1 MKIFPSESHSYLLLI
16 FSSLASSRG
25 KCGHPNAVERSES
38 LLNKMI
44 AMSEAGSSDII
55 PDDVTFNTVLHT
67 IANSHTADSPRRAM
81 ALLGRM
87 EMLHE
92 SGLIIGA
99 KPDIVSYNS
108 VLDALAKSGGGVESA
123 RLAEEMLN
131 DLEALYDSR
140 RQRRRNRDVGG
151 GFGTSVVGSA
161 SSLDIRPDVYSY
173 NIVIGA
179 WANCGNANR
188 AVSLLDRMT
197 RQVSRGRTHLQ
208 PDATTYNSVLH
219 AWSQSSDRNAPVKAL
234 GLLEIMLRL
243 RESGGGGGGGGG
255 GSAAAANFP
264 DVLSF
269 STVINAFSKSKYPR
283 KARQTRDLLKR
294 MKHLYETG
302 GRREEMRPNVYVY
315 SAVLNACAYTFG
327 RLEEKQE
334 ALQIGIETYEELR
347 TLSSGDDENDDGMKA
362 NHVAYGS
369 FIRLCRRLMV
379 EDDPRRDVLITT
391 AFRDCCTD
399 GQLGEYV
406 LRQLRP
412 IPGLYALLLDPY
424 IKKEDGEVRYHE
436 LPTEWRHN
444 VKEKTRSKSAI
455 GYSGLNR
462 RK

>member
-1 MKIFPSESHSYLLLI
+1 
-16 FSSLASSRG
+16 
-25 KCGHPNAVERSES
+25 
-38 LLNKMI
+38 MI
-44 AMSEAGSSDII
+44 ANSAAGFPDII
-55 PDDVTFNTVLHT
+55 PDGVTFNTVLHT

-81 ALLGRM
+81 ALLERM
-87 EMLHE
+87 EMLYE

-108 VLDALAKSGGGVESA
+108 VLESLAKSGGGIESA
-123 RLAEEMLN
+123 RLAEEMLD
-131 DLEALYDSR
+131 DLEELYDSR

-151 GFGTSVVGSA
+151 GFGSSVAGSA

-197 RQVSRGRTHLQ
+197 RQANRGRTNLQ

-243 RESGGGGGGGGG
+243 RESGGGGGAGGK
-255 GSAAAANFP
+255 AAAANFP

-347 TLSSGDDENDDGMKA
+347 TLSSRDDENDDGMKA

-369 FIRLCRRLMV
+369 FIRLCRRLMA
-379 EDDPRRDVLITT
+379 EDDPRREELITT

-412 IPGLYALLLDPY
+412 IPGLYALFLDPY

-444 VKEKTRSKSAI
+444 VKEKTRPKSAI
-455 GYSGLNR
+455 SYSGLNR
-462 RK
+462 RN